1 MNEFYRNNLLGIE
14 YYANDVEEVKV
25 HMVKIHT
32 SALGNKREE
41 GGLLIKRGEQIPDRI
56 SCANTTCTSHFSI
69 RDFIVEAVQ
78 GRRVVEVKLRC
89 EGKEAPD
96 RIKSPGGGCDSSLR
110 LVVSPLF
117 SRVE

>member
-1 MNEFYRNNLLGIE
+1 MNEFYRNKLPGIE
-14 YYANDVEEVKV
+14 FYAKDIEEVKV
-25 HMVKIHT
+25 HMIKTHT
-32 SALGNKREE
+32 SALGNKKEE
-41 GGLLIKRGEQIPDRI
+41 GGLLIKRGDQIPDRI
-56 SCANTTCTSHFSI
+56 SCANTTCTSYYLI

-96 RIKSPGGGCDSSLR
+96 RIKSPGGGCDSTLI

-117 SRVE
+117 SKGG